1 MRGKSSLFNKII
13 GSDRALVD
21 KTEGTTRDYID
32 QMVNLGSVTIQLH
45 DTAGLRDTTSTVEKK
60 GINKTK
66 ELVESSDLILLVLDS
81 SAPYPSDIESEIINL
96 NEVNTILVL
105 NKSDL
110 KKKISLKNSIV
121 QNFEQIT
128 TSVKNVES
136 IELLNDKI
144 ETFLSDKNDIYKNS
158 VYL

>member
-1 MRGKSSLFNKII
+1 MQEEKVHFSTKLV

-21 KTEGTTRDYID
+21 KVEGTTRDYID

-66 ELVESSDLILLVLDS
+66 ELVESTDLVLLVLDS
-81 SAPYPSDIESEIINL
+81 SAPYPSGIESEIINL
-96 NEVNTILVL
+96 NEANTILVL

-110 KKKISLKNSIV
+110 KKEISLKNSL
-121 QNFEQIT
+121 F
-128 TSVKNVES
+128 KG
-136 IELLNDKI
+136 LNK
-144 ETFLSDKNDIYKNS
+144 LRH
-158 VYL
+158 L